1 MIPSSNLVASQQA
14 PLFWWKLVEKSGNRK
29 LNWFTL
35 YVSPWLWQRQRATHK
50 ASILLTP
57 FLEYNIIW
65 TTGPAAQNKLGIGL
79 WVGIAHEFC
88 GLWWEQFLRLT
99 AAVTQ
104 LRKGHVWNC
113 ALFCWA
119 PWEISCIH
127 CRSKSCQS
135 AGQTGVSDFLIWLK
149 CACSRTSNQRA
160 SSCFPSQGDCCPQH
174 NWGKS
179 MVTLVSQGWTACS
192 FWRISC
198 LLAWIP

>member
-119 PWEISCIH
+119 LRGDCL
-127 CRSKSCQS
+127 QS
-135 AGQTGVSDFLIWLK
+135 TLRNILHPLQKQKLPI
-149 CACSRTSNQRA
+149 SRTNWCLRFSN
-160 SSCFPSQGDCCPQH
+160 
-174 NWGKS
+174 
-179 MVTLVSQGWTACS
+179 
-192 FWRISC
+192 
-198 LLAWIP
+198 LAEMCMLQD